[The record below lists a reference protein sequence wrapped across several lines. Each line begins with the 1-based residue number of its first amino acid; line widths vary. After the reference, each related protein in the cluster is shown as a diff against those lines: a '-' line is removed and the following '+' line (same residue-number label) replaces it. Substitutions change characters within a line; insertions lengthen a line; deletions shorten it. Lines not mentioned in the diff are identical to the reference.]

1 MNFRISYKYS
11 FNDILQNQAELW
23 THRISLYY
31 VEQEE
36 GAWLVPEN
44 IKQTVIETAPGLPF
58 EVNFQDLNVD
68 GNKHYHD
75 CYDFRLIKQFFKWHY
90 NIHNLIDFR

>member
-1 MNFRISYKYS
+1 MVLTDK
-11 FNDILQNQAELW
+11 ILAELW

-31 VEQEE
+31 VEQGE

-44 IKQTVIETAPGLPF
+44 IQQTVIETTPGLPF

-68 GNKHYHD
+68 GK
-75 CYDFRLIKQFFKWHY
+75 LFFGQVSVKFSV
-90 NIHNLIDFR
+90 L

>member
-11 FNDILQNQAELW
+11 FNHILQNQAELW

-44 IKQTVIETAPGLPF
+44 IKQTIIETTPGLPF

-68 GNKHYHD
+68 GNNHY
-75 CYDFRLIKQFFKWHY
+75 YKW
-90 NIHNLIDFR
+90 L

>member
-1 MNFRISYKYS
+1 MNFRISCKYS
-11 FNDILQNQAELW
+11 SNYILQNQAELW

-31 VEQEE
+31 VEQAE

-44 IKQTVIETAPGLPF
+44 IKQTIIETTPGLPF

-68 GNKHYHD
+68 GNNHY
-75 CYDFRLIKQFFKWHY
+75 YKWLQFLINPLNTFFE
-90 NIHNLIDFR
+90 IT

>member
-1 MNFRISYKYS
+1 M
-11 FNDILQNQAELW
+11 QNQAELW

-68 GNKHYHD
+68 GNKHYYD
-75 CYDFRLIKQFFKWHY
+75 GYDFRFILYFFEMAVQY
-90 NIHNLIDFR
+90 L